1 MKYFKY
7 LASLPIVLSVLA
19 ATYGAINYT
28 SKLTN
33 QIDASTTTI
42 ALLKL
47 EVENLEERIYGDID
61 NIHRTYTDK
70 TGMNSK
76 NYADAR
82 EELVKEMAE
91 MSTWVGRL
99 EGILYALRDGSYK
112 LASQAEYQALEGL
125 VRGNIESIRE
135 IGYDIKDIER
145 VASGGY

>member
-1 MKYFKY
+1 MGYFKY
-7 LASLPIVLSVLA
+7 LASIPVVLSVLA
-19 ATYGAINYT
+19 AVYGAINYT

-33 QIDASTTTI
+33 QIDASTATI
-42 ALLKL
+42 ALLQL

-70 TGMNSK
+70 TSMNSK

-91 MSTWVGRL
+91 MATWVGRL
-99 EGILYALRDGSYK
+99 EGIVAALRDGSYK
-112 LASQAEYQALEGL
+112 LASQAEYQALEEL
-125 VRGNIESIRE
+125 VRGNTDSLRQ
-135 IGYDIKDIER
+135 IGYDIKEIER